1 MFDNDSVNENDPTKP
16 LPPAWESGG
25 NKQGK
30 LVIGSFQN
38 SPRQPYQYPPQQ
50 QQSQQSSQPQQP
62 TVPAGYPQRGPVP
75 PGPQGYVSQS
85 APPSPPAVH
94 GYPLHP
100 PAH

>member
-50 QQSQQSSQPQQP
+50 QQYQQSSQPQQP
-62 TVPAGYPQRGPVP
+62 TVPAGSPQRRPLPARASGGVALTATPEPPPLFGPP
-75 PGPQGYVSQS
+75 
-85 APPSPPAVH
+85 VH
-94 GYPLHP
+94 
-100 PAH
+100 

>member
-38 SPRQPYQYPPQQ
+38 LPRQPYQYPPQQ

-62 TVPAGYPQRGPVP
+62 TVPAGYPQLP
-75 PGPQGYVSQS
+75 PFPAQRQSYVCRSSS
-85 APPSPPAVH
+85 APPPPVR
-94 GYPLHP
+94 GCPLQP
-100 PAH
+100 